1 METGLYLSLPLAAL
15 ALGREWRA
23 RRDLTYALPLLCLGP
38 HMAYVARLGGDHFEY
53 RPLDVYWPLLAVPAV
68 VGIAHLGAGLA
79 AAGRWLRM
87 GTAWHSAARIRIYT
101 LVLFLPV
108 VFYCGSI
115 QSTLRF
121 SGPPFKTESF
131 ARLWIVPG
139 IPLLVSLCHD
149 LRKLLGQYW
158 SSVTHGH
165 ARTARIL
172 LERWGPYSN
181 VARGIIPD
189 DALMFTAPAG
199 IVPYFLPDLRF
210 IDAWGLTDAT
220 IARTPVTSPQRRGGK
235 IAHQRQPPSG
245 YLTVRGVNFS
255 VHPAVASREEALG
268 RALYAAPVG
277 PDLWMPFD
285 APSLDWV
292 AARFEQFIFNAEAHR
307 CCEAQLREARWP
319 PRDRFDVFLDGNRL
333 LYVKVRCA
341 GDRRRFF
348 LHVTPKD
355 VADLPARSRQ
365 YGFDNLDFDLSWVM
379 SVGAARCCAAIKELP
394 SYPIASIRTGQF
406 ERLEENK
413 YLHVWTKEF
422 RFLEDN

>member
-1 METGLYLSLPLAAL
+1 ME
-15 ALGREWRA
+15 
-23 RRDLTYALPLLCLGP
+23 
-38 HMAYVARLGGDHFEY
+38 
-53 RPLDVYWPLLAVPAV
+53 
-68 VGIAHLGAGLA
+68 
-79 AAGRWLRM
+79 
-87 GTAWHSAARIRIYT
+87 
-101 LVLFLPV
+101 
-108 VFYCGSI
+108 
-115 QSTLRF
+115 
-121 SGPPFKTESF
+121 
-131 ARLWIVPG
+131 
-139 IPLLVSLCHD
+139 
-149 LRKLLGQYW
+149 
-158 SSVTHGH
+158 
-165 ARTARIL
+165 
-172 LERWGPYSN
+172 
-181 VARGIIPD
+181 
-189 DALMFTAPAG
+189 
-199 IVPYFLPDLRF
+199 
-210 IDAWGLTDAT
+210 
-220 IARTPVTSPQRRGGK
+220 
-235 IAHQRQPPSG
+235 IAHQRQPPPG

-379 SVGAARCCAAIKELP
+379 SLGAARCCAAIKELP
-394 SYPIASIRTGQF
+394 SYPIAPIRTGQF
-406 ERLEENK
+406 ERLEEN
-413 YLHVWTKEF
+413 
-422 RFLEDN
+422 